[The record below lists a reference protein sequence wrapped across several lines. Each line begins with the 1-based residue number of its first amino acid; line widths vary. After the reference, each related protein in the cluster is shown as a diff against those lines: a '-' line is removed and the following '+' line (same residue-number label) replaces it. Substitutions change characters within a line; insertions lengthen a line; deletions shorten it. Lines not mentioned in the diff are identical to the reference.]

1 MPRGFWNSPL
11 EVAGILLLV
20 GFLSSPKLF
29 IIGLDSATWT
39 LLRPAIAKGDLP
51 NLAKLVG
58 AGASGPLQS
67 ALPPLTPPAWT
78 SFMTGMNPGK
88 HGIFHFLEPQ
98 PGSYAMRYSNAGS
111 RRSRTIWQILSEA
124 GVSVGSVNVPFTFP
138 PEKCA
143 AFQISGMDTP
153 SEKSAFIHPP
163 KLREELE
170 RALGAKLDLEIRYLG
185 FMSTDERRDA
195 VLAGM
200 ARLDEQWTK
209 VGLHLLEKRP
219 ADVMMLTFMSIDTV
233 QHYFWH
239 YMDAQHFQHDASRA
253 AKYGDAIL
261 KVYRRLDASVG
272 KFLEKLAPDTHVFV
286 VSDHGGGPTS
296 ERTVY
301 LNRYLAQLGL
311 LHYKEGTTS
320 AFGKMKQRFI
330 RSLFQSIRGALTSAQ
345 KKKLAS
351 LLPALRE
358 KFEVAATSFANI
370 DWSRTQAYC
379 SEVLASPPSIWIN
392 LKGTRPNGIV
402 EPGDYEALR
411 ELLIKK
417 IAELRDPRDGSAMI
431 PRVYKRE
438 ELFQGPFASEAPDLI
453 LDWWS
458 DHAFQT
464 APSLPEDTDKPVTE
478 IRPRAPMTEPE
489 WSGTHRLDGVVIYS
503 GPAARQGASIQ
514 GARLMDMAPTVLHLM
529 EQKIPAGMDGRVL
542 TDLFKPE
549 FLAAHPVSVEGGA
562 AESIVNA
569 DAAPATPYSEEEAAQ
584 VEERLKALGYID

>member
-1 MPRGFWNSPL
+1 M
-11 EVAGILLLV
+11 
-20 GFLSSPKLF
+20 SSPKLF

-39 LLRPAIAKGDLP
+39 LLRPAIEKGQLP
-51 NLAKLVG
+51 NLAKLV
-58 AGASGPLQS
+58 ANGASGPLQS

-78 SFMTGMNPGK
+78 SFMTGVNPGK

-111 RRSRTIWQILSEA
+111 RRSRTLWQILSEA

-163 KLREELE
+163 ELREELE
-170 RALGAKLDLEIRYLG
+170 SALGAKLDLEIRYLG

-200 ARLDEQWTK
+200 ARLDEQWTR

-219 ADVMMLTFMSIDTV
+219 VDVMMLTFMSIDTV

-239 YMDAQHFQHDASRA
+239 YMDAQHFQHDAARA
-253 AKYGDAIL
+253 SKYGDAIL
-261 KVYRRLDASVG
+261 RVYQRLDAAVG
-272 KFLEKLAPDTHVFV
+272 KFLEKLSPETHVFV

-296 ERTVY
+296 DRTVY

-311 LHYKEGTTS
+311 LHYREGTTS
-320 AFGKMKQRFI
+320 ALGKLKQRVI
-330 RSLFQSIRGALTSAQ
+330 RSAYEFIRGALTSAQ

-358 KFEVAATSFANI
+358 NFETAATSFANI
-370 DWSRTQAYC
+370 DWSRTKAYC

-392 LKGTRPNGIV
+392 LKGARPAGIV
-402 EPGDYEALR
+402 EPADYEALR
-411 ELLIKK
+411 DLLIAK
-417 IAELRDPRDGSAMI
+417 IGELRDPRDGSAMI

-438 ELFQGPFASEAPDLI
+438 ELFQGPFAGEAPDLI

-464 APSLPEDTDKPVTE
+464 GPSFPEDTDKPVTH
-478 IRPRAPMTEPE
+478 IRPREPMTEPE

-503 GPAARQGASIQ
+503 GPAARQGGSVQ
-514 GARLMDMAPTVLHLM
+514 GARLMDMAPTLLHLM
-529 EQKIPAGMDGRVL
+529 GQQPAAGMDGHVL
-542 TDLFKPE
+542 TDLFTPE
-549 FLAAHPVSVEGGA
+549 YLAAHPVAASAAPGSVSA
-562 AESIVNA
+562 VPAEV
-569 DAAPATPYSEEEAAQ
+569 APATPYSAEEAAQ